1 MIKSSEN
8 QGGGERGK
16 EGGGERGDGERGGGR
31 EGGHERA
38 QWKDHTAW
46 ILCHAMF
53 TRPFSAA
60 LAFPTSYDYKDQGWR
75 YVEPIY
81 TSSVRDTKVQVLL
94 VYRAED
100 MWDQNWCPQLAA
112 DLRMRQL
119 SWILGVYLVLPSL
132 PIQNTYIL
140 LTLSMSNIS
149 HKNYLYLVLSNLL
162 ICFSSLLHGILN
174 S

>member
-1 MIKSSEN
+1 MSQTKRLMDQTNMAWIILFTEWLRAVRIKGVGRE
-8 QGGGERGK
+8 GKREGERG
-16 EGGGERGDGERGGGR
+16 GGRERGRERGGR

-75 YVEPIY
+75 YVEAIY

-94 VYRAED
+94 VYRAEGI
-100 MWDQNWCPQLAA
+100 WDQNWCPQLAA
-112 DLRMRQL
+112 DLRMQKTVMNTWCL
-119 SWILGVYLVLPSL
+119 LGPSI
-132 PIQNTYIL
+132 PSYSEHIYSADFI
-140 LTLSMSNIS
+140 
-149 HKNYLYLVLSNLL
+149 HV
-162 ICFSSLLHGILN
+162 
-174 S
+174 